1 MKKFLKVFL
10 LITCSMLIV
19 LFSLFIILSISLN
32 EYKLNEDKLI
42 NLNRTVNFYDVHG
55 NLISEKTDGKSVVE
69 ISKVND
75 YTKNAFIAIEDKR
88 FYSHSGI
95 DLKSIFRA
103 VKNNILSGSYKEGA
117 STITQ
122 QLIKN
127 THLTSEKTIKRKF
140 AELKLAKDL
149 EKVYDKEQ
157 ILEMYLNTI
166 YFGDNCYGIENASNY
181 YFGKKVYELNISE
194 SAGLAGM
201 IKAPNI
207 YSPSVNIEKF
217 NERKN
222 LVLNEMYMQGYINK
236 FEYEKA
242 KNEYLSA
249 KTKVEN
255 NNVYDYIYIANKE
268 YNQKNSIYP
277 YNYNKNVFTYF
288 TPSLQKIIDETISSY
303 ENNYEKTIVITNK
316 NGDILAYLS
325 TCGEMNRQMGSIAK
339 PLLVYAPAIQ
349 ENLVSEITPIL
360 DEKTDFNGY
369 SPSNYNDIYHG
380 YLSVKDSLAKSS
392 NVCAVKLLNYLTLNK
407 AKEYANKLKINLTD
421 NDNSLIL
428 ALGATERGA
437 TLTQLVS
444 GYNIFAND
452 GVYTPPSCIKSYNNK
467 NELNRSKI
475 KVIDTDTAFIMC
487 DMLKNV
493 VKDGTAKKL
502 SYLDFDVYAK
512 TGTVG
517 DKNGNTDA
525 YCISYTNDYVV
536 GVWVGVLDKNK
547 ADNTLTGGG
556 LPTMMARDVY
566 NAIYKDTTPAPV
578 GKRDDVLELKI
589 DKISYE
595 QNHELI
601 LSDDNAPERLKML
614 GLFRKQCAPKI
625 KSDRFTTPLID
636 KPKSLVI
643 QNEYI
648 VSLCQTEYVNVKI
661 YKVVNGKKIEVHD
674 TKTAKDKYNYKE
686 KLVPS
691 NVYEFIAIPYYD
703 NGKKIF
709 YGKEIVL
716 DKIKMPSIE
725 LGDWWIENL

>member
-10 LITCSMLIV
+10 LATTSV
-19 LFSLFIILSISLN
+19 LILSISLFLVLGVSLS

-103 VKNNILSGSYKEGA
+103 LKNNILSGSYKEGA

-166 YFGDNCYGIENASNY
+166 YFGDNCFGIENASNY
-181 YFGKKVYELNISE
+181 YFGKKVYELNIGE

-222 LVLNEMYMQGYINK
+222 LVLNEMYTQGYINK

-268 YNQKNSIYP
+268 YNEKNSIYP

-349 ENLVSEITPIL
+349 ENLVSEMTPIL

-421 NDNSLIL
+421 NDNSLVL

-437 TLTQLVS
+437 TLTQLVA
-444 GYNIFAND
+444 GYNVFAND
-452 GVYTPPSCIKSYNNK
+452 GVYTPSSCIKSYNNK

-536 GVWVGVLDKNK
+536 GVWVGILDKNK
-547 ADNTLTGGG
+547 ADNSLTGGG

-578 GKRDDVLELKI
+578 GKCDDVLELKI

-625 KSDRFTTPLID
+625 KSDRFTTPLIN
-636 KPKSLVI
+636 KPKSLVV
-643 QNEYI
+643 QNEYV
-648 VSLCQTEYVNVKI
+648 VSLCQTEYIDVKI

-703 NGKKIF
+703 NGEKIF